1 MNGLPH
7 AVEQVSNAFTAA
19 GSAAAGFAGGF
30 AGAHALVQYTKT
42 RKSTARAYSISI
54 ATFRYLAS
62 VIAILT
68 HPAGSY
74 VYSSLIIRVGGQMRL
89 SCRFRGQILDHRPGR
104 AGRRPPSASMARAM
118 RAAGLWN
125 PKAIRV
131 MTLILVFTDSIRPL
145 LSP

>member
-74 VYSSLIIRVGGQMRL
+74 VHSSLIIRVVGHMQVHAGAA
-89 SCRFRGQILDHRPGR
+89 CR
-104 AGRRPPSASMARAM
+104 SART
-118 RAAGLWN
+118 G
-125 PKAIRV
+125 
-131 MTLILVFTDSIRPL
+131 
-145 LSP
+145 